1 MENLTFKEKVK
12 EVNKVLEQGEKNGNF
27 TADHKGYTGYKPQY
41 VLDAVN
47 SQFCGEWEVEIVE
60 KETVVTK
67 KKDNSD
73 GLTALMT
80 IRLTLNS
87 KKIETMASHPV
98 LDDIGDAFKSAQTD
112 ALKKAFAHFS
122 IGNRS
127 YHGLLGKKTNEQR

>member
-122 IGNRS
+122 IGNRA
-127 YHGLLGKKTNEQR
+127 YHGLLKK